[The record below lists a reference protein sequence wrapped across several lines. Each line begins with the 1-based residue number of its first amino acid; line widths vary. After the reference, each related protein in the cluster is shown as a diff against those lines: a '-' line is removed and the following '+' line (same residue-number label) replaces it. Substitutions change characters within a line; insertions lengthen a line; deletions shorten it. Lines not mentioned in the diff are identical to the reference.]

1 MTDASVHVYF
11 SQKPED
17 VFLWGGLREGMWHLQ
32 LNYRRGNPTVFKSMD
47 DVWYVQI
54 NLIALIVQILHI
66 FAPLVQI
73 VIHLIIVINIMAVV
87 VIGKWCFWKLIKWN
101 G

>member
-1 MTDASVHVYF
+1 MLLYMYF

-17 VFLWGGLREGMWHLQ
+17 VFLRGGLREGMWHLQ
-32 LNYRRGNPTVFKSMD
+32 LNYRRVNPTVFKSMD

-54 NLIALIVQILHI
+54 NPIASIVQILHI

-87 VIGKWCFWKLIKWN
+87 VIGKRCFWKLIKRN